1 MEANREAQDC
11 YVRFREPAGRFLN
24 YMSAVVVVLSVIFGC
39 VAPSAQ
45 AQLQSLVDEIVF
57 ITKGT
62 NKPKDRPTASGAG
75 ANVLA
80 NRAHLRQ
87 ASPVPGATGAVS
99 LPVQRIPPAVL
110 APAGRD
116 VAAGPNVVRMAQT
129 PGAAELPAPIYGP
142 LEVPAGDEEGPD
154 NGLTLDQAIERLV
167 RENYDL
173 RSLAYEI
180 PQARADVLTAGLR
193 ANPFVFGTASSY
205 PYQPYSPS
213 RPGENTYSMTV
224 IQPIDVN
231 RKRLA
236 RIDVAT
242 RARQVLEAQYQDAVR
257 IEIDNLYNAF
267 LNVVAA
273 REAVRFARAGMEG
286 LENVLRTA
294 RGQLDSGAISQQD
307 YERVENLLD
316 SADMQLEQ
324 AISSLRQ
331 AKLALAVLINVSA
344 SEVESIEV
352 RGTLRDTAP
361 PPPSREVLIG
371 IAGSTRPDL
380 NAFRLGVRRA
390 QADVRLS
397 QKERFPDAFVL
408 YSPYEY
414 RNNAPTG
421 GQSVASFS
429 VAAMATVPLYNRNQG
444 TIRRAELNVE
454 QTRME
459 WQALGRKIESEVKQA
474 ENEYVA
480 SRAVVERMERVILPR
495 SMRIR
500 DAERALFERQEKSAL
515 DFLNAQRE
523 YNTEV
528 FQYRQAL
535 IRHRR
540 SMLQLNTAVG
550 ARILP

>member
-1 MEANREAQDC
+1 
-11 YVRFREPAGRFLN
+11 
-24 YMSAVVVVLSVIFGC
+24 
-39 VAPSAQ
+39 
-45 AQLQSLVDEIVF
+45 
-57 ITKGT
+57 
-62 NKPKDRPTASGAG
+62 
-75 ANVLA
+75 
-80 NRAHLRQ
+80 
-87 ASPVPGATGAVS
+87 
-99 LPVQRIPPAVL
+99 
-110 APAGRD
+110 
-116 VAAGPNVVRMAQT
+116 
-129 PGAAELPAPIYGP
+129 
-142 LEVPAGDEEGPD
+142 
-154 NGLTLDQAIERLV
+154 
-167 RENYDL
+167 
-173 RSLAYEI
+173 
-180 PQARADVLTAGLR
+180 
-193 ANPFVFGTASSY
+193 
-205 PYQPYSPS
+205 
-213 RPGENTYSMTV
+213 
-224 IQPIDVN
+224 
-231 RKRLA
+231 
-236 RIDVAT
+236 
-242 RARQVLEAQYQDAVR
+242 
-257 IEIDNLYNAF
+257 
-267 LNVVAA
+267 
-273 REAVRFARAGMEG
+273 
-286 LENVLRTA
+286 
-294 RGQLDSGAISQQD
+294 
-307 YERVENLLD
+307 
-316 SADMQLEQ
+316 
-324 AISSLRQ
+324 
-331 AKLALAVLINVSA
+331 
-344 SEVESIEV
+344 
-352 RGTLRDTAP
+352 
-361 PPPSREVLIG
+361 
-371 IAGSTRPDL
+371 
-380 NAFRLGVRRA
+380 
-390 QADVRLS
+390 VRLS